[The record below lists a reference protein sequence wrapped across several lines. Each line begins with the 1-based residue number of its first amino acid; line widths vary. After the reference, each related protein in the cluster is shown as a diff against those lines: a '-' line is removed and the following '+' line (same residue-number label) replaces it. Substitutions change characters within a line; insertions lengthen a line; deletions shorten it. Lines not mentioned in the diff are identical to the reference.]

1 MAKYITRTF
10 TEKQVTM
17 VKDGEFSTIRVPA
30 DADLADLMEQNPGW
44 AITGIEEINTL
55 RRMTTEDFIANS
67 EIVDE
72 D

>member
-17 VKDGEFSTIRVPA
+17 VKDGEFSTIRVP
-30 DADLADLMEQNPGW
+30 DLADLMAQNPDW

>member
-10 TEKQVTM
+10 TKKQVTM
-17 VKDGEFSTIRVPA
+17 VKDGEFSTICVPA
-30 DADLADLMEQNPGW
+30 DADLAELMAQNPGW
-44 AITGIEEINTL
+44 AISGIEEISTL